1 MTLHL
6 LRISALS
13 VLAFAC
19 FVVARE
25 GGSGLRASLLS
36 ALVAVLAA
44 VLGWT

>member
-1 MTLHL
+1 MTLHI

-13 VLAFAC
+13 ILASAC
-19 FVVARE
+19 FVLARD
-25 GGSGLRASLLS
+25 GGSNVRASLLS